1 MWRFANNSLH
11 SVKKKGCHNL
21 NWYDKP
27 LAKSPTGK
35 PQLCYKDACLQ
46 EGLKALGI
54 DINVQLWSRQSNKA
68 FPSLKRPCWISR
80 NKERN
85 KEGPKPGRYTSN
97 WLDLLTVRKGL
108 LFLKWSFQPHKVL
121 LENHQSEC
129 STLVFRDWRLP
140 ILR

>member
-27 LAKSPTGK
+27 LAKKSPTGK

-46 EGLKALGI
+46 ERLKALGI
-54 DINVQLWSRQSNKA
+54 GINVQR
-68 FPSLKRPCWISR
+68 CWIGR

-85 KEGPKPGRYTSN
+85 KEGPKPRRYTSN
-97 WLDLLTVRKGL
+97 WLDLLTVQKGL

-129 STLVFRDWRLP
+129 STLVFQDWRLP